1 MRVLP
6 MLLMSQRVIEKV
18 AVLGNLFFSLR
29 SRTTY
34 LFTRFKNYLKFRV
47 ERLLLLGVRFH
58 LLVIASVIGLVA
70 VGGGLLVQ
78 ATDAPFDDRETAIWW
93 AFLRLTDP
101 GYLGDD
107 EGLARRVISTVVT
120 VLGYVLFMG
129 SLIAIMT
136 QWLNQTIRNFERGL
150 TPIVRRNHI
159 LILGWTNRTSEIV
172 SELMRAEG
180 RVRRFL
186 QLRGARGLH
195 VVILSEDVSLE
206 RTVELRRALGPLWN
220 AKKIT
225 FRSGIPLRIEH
236 LERVDFQNAS
246 AIILPGADF
255 AYGSADDSDMRIV
268 KTLLSIANQ
277 RGEGDGIAVLPLLVT
292 EIFDSDKV
300 VMAQRAYRGVLEIL
314 ASDVFITRCMAQNVR
329 HPGLSHVFH
338 EILSHGVG
346 NEVYVRMCE
355 EFTGFCFGDLSGA
368 YPKAILLGI
377 VRPQGEAFCPLL
389 NPSGDMILESE
400 DRLVFLA
407 EDYGDCE
414 PLKNYQIESIS
425 RKFQEVSYAREKSQ
439 RRILILG
446 WNHKAADLLK
456 EFGRQID
463 EQFEVAVLSLI
474 PPAQRE
480 AEIEQKG
487 IDLRRVVV
495 THREGETTS
504 LSNLREMEP
513 GGYDNVVIMGSDW
526 VETQEESDARTIV
539 VHLVLRNV
547 LEESTHKPEILVD
560 LMDSDNV
567 ALFEDCD
574 TEVLVTPM
582 IASHVLAQVALR
594 RELNVVYE
602 ELFAA
607 GGAEICFRRVSD
619 YGIAG
624 QNLSFG
630 QVKEMAAGRGEIALG
645 IRLQNGEVALNPAQ
659 DEPYML
665 SELDDLIVLVRED

>member
-1 MRVLP
+1 M
-6 MLLMSQRVIEKV
+6 EK
-18 AVLGNLFFSLR
+18 FFFNLR
-29 SRTTY
+29 SRTTDPFAR
-34 LFTRFKNYLKFRV
+34 LKNYLKFRV
-47 ERLLLLGVRFH
+47 ERLLLLGVHFH
-58 LLVIASVIGLVA
+58 LLVIASLIGLVA
-70 VGGGLLVQ
+70 LGGGLLVQ
-78 ATDAPFDDRETAIWW
+78 ETDTPFDDHETAIWW

-136 QWLNQTIRNFERGL
+136 QWLNHTIRNFERGL

-206 RTVELRRALGPLWN
+206 RTMELRRALGGLWN
-220 AKKIT
+220 AGKIT

-246 AIILPGADF
+246 AIILPGAEF
-255 AYGSADDSDMRIV
+255 AYGSADESDTRIV
-268 KTLLSIANQ
+268 KTLLSISNQ
-277 RGEGDGIAVLPLLVT
+277 GEKRDVTKALPLLVT

-300 VMAQRAYRGVLEIL
+300 FMAQRAYRGFLEIL
-314 ASDVFITRCMAQNVR
+314 ASDVFIARCMAQNVR

-338 EILSHGVG
+338 DILSHGLG
-346 NEVYVRMCE
+346 NEVYIRTSE
-355 EFTGFCFGDLSGA
+355 QFADFRFGDLSGA
-368 YPKAILLGI
+368 YPKAVLLGV
-377 VRPQGEAFCPLL
+377 VRPEGETFCPLL
-389 NPSGDMILESE
+389 NPPGDLILETE

-407 EDYGDCE
+407 QNYEDCE
-414 PLKNYQIESIS
+414 PLKNYQIEHIS
-425 RKFQEVSYAREKSQ
+425 HKFQEVPYVREKSN

-446 WNHKAADLLK
+446 WNHKAVDLLK

-463 EQFEVAVLSLI
+463 EQFEVAVLSI
-474 PPAQRE
+474 VPSTQRE

-487 IDLRRVVV
+487 IDPHRVVV
-495 THREGETTS
+495 THCEGDPTS
-504 LSNLREMEP
+504 LSDLKEIEP
-513 GGYDNVVIMGSDW
+513 GGYDNVVILGSDW

-539 VHLVLRNV
+539 GHLVLRNV
-547 LEESTHKPEILVD
+547 LDDEARRKPEILVD
-560 LMDSDNV
+560 LLDFDNV
-567 ALFEDCD
+567 ALFEDYD

-594 RELNVVYE
+594 REINVVYE
-602 ELFAA
+602 ELFGA

-624 QNLSFG
+624 QNVSFG
-630 QVKEMAAGRGEIALG
+630 ELQEMSACRGEIALG
-645 IRLQNGEVALNPAQ
+645 IRVQNGGVVLNPAH
-659 DEPYML
+659 DEPYNL
-665 SELDDLIVLVRED
+665 SESDDLIVLVREDQA

>member
-1 MRVLP
+1 M
-6 MLLMSQRVIEKV
+6 E
-18 AVLGNLFFSLR
+18 NLFFKLR
-29 SRTTY
+29 ARTTDP
-34 LFTRFKNYLKFRV
+34 FARVKNYLKFRV
-47 ERLLLLGVRFH
+47 ERLLLSGAHSR
-58 LLVIASVIGLVA
+58 LLFIASLIGIVA

-78 ATDAPFDDRETAIWW
+78 ATDVPFDDRETAIWW

-172 SELMRAEG
+172 SELMSAEG

-206 RTVELRRALGPLWN
+206 RTMELRRALGPLWN
-220 AKKIT
+220 AGKIT

-236 LERVDFQNAS
+236 LERVDFQNAG

-255 AYGSADDSDMRIV
+255 AYGSANESDTRIV
-268 KTLLSIANQ
+268 KTLLSISNQ
-277 RGEGDGIAVLPLLVT
+277 GGRGGGTGDLPLLVT
-292 EIFDSDKV
+292 EIFDPDKV
-300 VMAQRAYRGVLEIL
+300 FMAQRAYRGVLEIL
-314 ASDVFITRCMAQNVR
+314 ASDLFISRCMAQNVR

-346 NEVYVRMCE
+346 NEVYVRMFDQ
-355 EFTGFCFGDLSGA
+355 FTGFCFGDLSGA

-389 NPSGDMILESE
+389 NPPGDLILESE

-407 EDYGDCE
+407 QEYEDCE
-414 PLKNYQIESIS
+414 PLKNYQIERVSH
-425 RKFQEVSYAREKSQ
+425 KFRDVSDVRVKSK

-446 WNHKAADLLK
+446 WNHKAAVLLK
-456 EFGRQID
+456 EFGRQVR
-463 EQFEVAVLSLI
+463 EQFEVVVLSLI
-474 PPAQRE
+474 PSAQRE
-480 AEIEQKG
+480 AEIKQKG
-487 IDLRRVVV
+487 IDSRRVVV
-495 THREGETTS
+495 THREGDPTS
-504 LSNLREMEP
+504 LSDLREMEP
-513 GGYDNVVIMGSDW
+513 GGYDNVVILGSDW
-526 VETQEESDARTIV
+526 VDTQEESDARTIV
-539 VHLVLRNV
+539 AHLVLRNV
-547 LEESTHKPEILVD
+547 LDEGTHKPEILVD
-560 LMDSDNV
+560 LMDFDNV

-594 RELNVVYE
+594 REVNVVYE

-607 GGAEICFRRVSD
+607 GGAEIFFCRVSD
-619 YGIAG
+619 YDIAG
-624 QNLSFG
+624 QNVNFG
-630 QVKEMAAGRGEIALG
+630 EIKEMSACRGEIALG
-645 IRLQNGEVALNPAQ
+645 IRLQNGEVALNPAR

>member
-1 MRVLP
+1 M
-6 MLLMSQRVIEKV
+6 E
-18 AVLGNLFFSLR
+18 NLFFKLR
-29 SRTTY
+29 SRTTDP
-34 LFTRFKNYLKFRV
+34 FARVKNYLKFRV
-47 ERLLLLGVRFH
+47 ERLLLLGVHFH

-107 EGLARRVISTVVT
+107 EGLARRVISTMVT

-172 SELMRAEG
+172 SELMRSEG

-186 QLRGARGLH
+186 QLRGARRGLH

-206 RTVELRRALGPLWN
+206 RTMELRRALGPLWN
-220 AKKIT
+220 AGKIT

-255 AYGSADDSDMRIV
+255 AYGSANESDMRII
-268 KTLLSIANQ
+268 KTLMSISNQ
-277 RGEGDGIAVLPLLVT
+277 GERGDGTEVLPLLVT

-300 VMAQRAYRGVLEIL
+300 VMAKRAYRGILEIL

-346 NEVYVRMCE
+346 NEVYMRMSE
-355 EFTGFCFGDLSGA
+355 EFTGFRFGDLSGA
-368 YPKAILLGI
+368 YPKAVLLGI

-389 NPSGDMILESE
+389 NPPGDLILESE

-407 EDYGDCE
+407 EDYEDCE
-414 PLKNYQIESIS
+414 PLRNYQLEGVS
-425 RKFQEVSYAREKSQ
+425 RKFQEVSYAREKSK

-463 EQFEVAVLSLI
+463 EQFEVVVLSLI
-474 PPAQRE
+474 PSAQRE
-480 AEIEQKG
+480 VEIEQKG

-504 LSNLREMEP
+504 LSNLREIEP
-513 GGYDNVVIMGSDW
+513 GGYDNVVILGSDW

-547 LEESTHKPEILVD
+547 LEGSTHEPEILVD

-567 ALFEDCD
+567 VLFEDCD

-594 RELNVVYE
+594 REINVVYE

-607 GGAEICFRRVSD
+607 GGAEIFFRRVSD

-624 QNLSFG
+624 RNVNFG
-630 QVKEMAAGRGEIALG
+630 EVKEMSARRGDIALG
-645 IRLQNGEVALNPAQ
+645 IRLQNGGVVLNPAR

-665 SELDDLIVLVRED
+665 SESDDLIVLVRED

>member
-1 MRVLP
+1 M
-6 MLLMSQRVIEKV
+6 E
-18 AVLGNLFFSLR
+18 NLFFKLR
-29 SRTTY
+29 SRTTDP
-34 LFTRFKNYLKFRV
+34 FARVKNYLKFRV
-47 ERLLLLGVRFH
+47 ERLLLLGVHFH

-107 EGLARRVISTVVT
+107 EGLARRVISTMVT

-172 SELMRAEG
+172 SELMRAES

-186 QLRGARGLH
+186 QLRGARRGLH

-206 RTVELRRALGPLWN
+206 RTMELRRALGPLWN
-220 AKKIT
+220 AGKIT

-255 AYGSADDSDMRIV
+255 AYGSANESDMRII
-268 KTLLSIANQ
+268 KTLMSISNQ
-277 RGEGDGIAVLPLLVT
+277 GERGDGTEVLPLLVT

-300 VMAQRAYRGVLEIL
+300 VMAKRAYRGILEIL

-346 NEVYVRMCE
+346 NEVYMRISE
-355 EFTGFCFGDLSGA
+355 EFTGFRFGDLSGA
-368 YPKAILLGI
+368 YPKAVLLGI

-389 NPSGDMILESE
+389 NPPEDLILGSE

-407 EDYGDCE
+407 EDYEDCE
-414 PLKNYQIESIS
+414 PLRNYQIKGVS
-425 RKFQEVSYAREKSQ
+425 RKFQEVSYAREKSK

-463 EQFEVAVLSLI
+463 EQFEVVVLSLI
-474 PPAQRE
+474 PSAQRE
-480 AEIEQKG
+480 VEIEQKG

-504 LSNLREMEP
+504 LSNLREIEP
-513 GGYDNVVIMGSDW
+513 GGYDNVVILGSDW

-547 LEESTHKPEILVD
+547 LEGSTHEPEILVD

-567 ALFEDCD
+567 VLFEDCD

-594 RELNVVYE
+594 REINVVYE

-607 GGAEICFRRVSD
+607 GGAEIFFRRVSD

-624 QNLSFG
+624 RNVNFG
-630 QVKEMAAGRGEIALG
+630 EVKEMSARRGDIALG
-645 IRLQNGEVALNPAQ
+645 IRLQNGGVVLNPAR

-665 SELDDLIVLVRED
+665 SESDDLIVLVRED

>member
-1 MRVLP
+1 M
-6 MLLMSQRVIEKV
+6 
-18 AVLGNLFFSLR
+18 
-29 SRTTY
+29 
-34 LFTRFKNYLKFRV
+34 
-47 ERLLLLGVRFH
+47 LLGVHFH

-70 VGGGLLVQ
+70 IGGGLLVQ
-78 ATDAPFDDRETAIWW
+78 ETDAPFDDHETAIWW

-172 SELMRAEG
+172 SELIRAEE

-186 QLRGARGLH
+186 QLLGARGLH

-206 RTVELRRALGPLWN
+206 RTMELRRALGSLWN
-220 AKKIT
+220 PKKIT

-236 LERVDFQNAS
+236 LERVDFKNAS

-255 AYGSADDSDMRIV
+255 AYGSADESDMRII
-268 KTLLSIANQ
+268 KTLMSISNQ
-277 RGEGDGIAVLPLLVT
+277 GKRGGGTGDLPLLVT

-300 VMAQRAYRGVLEIL
+300 FMAQRAYRGILEIL

-338 EILSHGVG
+338 EILSHGLG
-346 NEVYVRMCE
+346 NEVYIHTSKQ
-355 EFTGFCFGDLSGA
+355 FTGSRFGDLSGA

-377 VRPQGEAFCPLL
+377 VRPQGESFCPLL
-389 NPSGDMILESE
+389 NPPEDLILESE

-407 EDYGDCE
+407 ENYRDCE
-414 PLKNYQIESIS
+414 PLRNYQLERVS
-425 RKFQEVSYAREKSQ
+425 RKFQEVSYAREKSK

-446 WNHKAADLLK
+446 WNHKAVDLLK

-463 EQFEVAVLSLI
+463 EQFEVAVLALV
-474 PPAQRE
+474 PTAQRE
-480 AEIEQKG
+480 SEIKQKD

-513 GGYDNVVIMGSDW
+513 DRYDNVVILGSDW
-526 VETQEESDARTIV
+526 VNTQEESDARTIV

-547 LEESTHKPEILVD
+547 LDEGTHKPEILVD
-560 LMDSDNV
+560 LLDSDNV
-567 ALFEDCD
+567 AMFEDYD
-574 TEVLVTPM
+574 SEVLITPL

-594 RELNVVYE
+594 REINVVYE

-624 QNLSFG
+624 QNVNFG
-630 QVKEMAAGRGEIALG
+630 ELQEMSACRDEIALG
-645 IRLQNGEVALNPAQ
+645 IRQNGGVVLNPTP
-659 DEPYML
+659 DEPYIL
-665 SELDDLIVLVRED
+665 SELDDLIVLIREN

>member
-1 MRVLP
+1 M
-6 MLLMSQRVIEKV
+6 E
-18 AVLGNLFFSLR
+18 NLFFKLR
-29 SRTTY
+29 SRTTDP
-34 LFTRFKNYLKFRV
+34 FARVKNYLKFRV
-47 ERLLLLGVRFH
+47 ERLLLSGAHSR
-58 LLVIASVIGLVA
+58 LLFIASLIGIVA

-78 ATDAPFDDRETAIWW
+78 ATDVPFDDRETAIWW

-172 SELMRAEG
+172 SELMNAEG

-206 RTVELRRALGPLWN
+206 RTMELRSALGPLWN
-220 AKKIT
+220 PGKIT

-255 AYGSADDSDMRIV
+255 AYGSADESDTRIV
-268 KTLLSIANQ
+268 KTLLSISNQ
-277 RGEGDGIAVLPLLVT
+277 GGRGGGTGDLPLLVT
-292 EIFDSDKV
+292 EIFDPDKV
-300 VMAQRAYRGVLEIL
+300 FMAQRAYRGVLEIL
-314 ASDVFITRCMAQNVR
+314 ASDLFISRCMAQNVR

-346 NEVYVRMCE
+346 NEIYIHTSE
-355 EFTGFCFGDLSGA
+355 QFTGFRFGDLSGA
-368 YPKAILLGI
+368 YPKAVLLGI
-377 VRPQGEAFCPLL
+377 VRPHDEEFCPLL
-389 NPSGDMILESE
+389 NPPGDLILESE

-407 EDYGDCE
+407 QEYEDCE
-414 PLKNYQIESIS
+414 PLKNYQTERVSH
-425 RKFQEVSYAREKSQ
+425 KFRDVSDVRVKSK
-439 RRILILG
+439 RRVLILG
-446 WNHKAADLLK
+446 WNHKAAVLLK
-456 EFGRQID
+456 EFGRQVR
-463 EQFEVAVLSLI
+463 EQFEVAILSLI
-474 PPAQRE
+474 PLAQRD
-480 AEIEQKG
+480 AEIKQKG
-487 IDLRRVVV
+487 IDSRRVVV
-495 THREGETTS
+495 THREGDPTS
-504 LSNLREMEP
+504 LSDLREMKP
-513 GGYDNVVIMGSDW
+513 GGYDNVVILGSDW

-539 VHLVLRNV
+539 AHLVLRNV
-547 LEESTHKPEILVD
+547 LDEGTHKPEILVD
-560 LMDSDNV
+560 LMDFDNV

-594 RELNVVYE
+594 REVNVVYE

-607 GGAEICFRRVSD
+607 GGAEIFFRRVSD
-619 YGIAG
+619 YDIAG
-624 QNLSFG
+624 KNVNFG
-630 QVKEMAAGRGEIALG
+630 KIKEMSACRGEIALG
-645 IRLQNGEVALNPAQ
+645 IRLQNSGVVLNPAH
-659 DEPYML
+659 DEPYRL
-665 SELDDLIVLVRED
+665 SESDDLIVLVRED

>member
-1 MRVLP
+1 M
-6 MLLMSQRVIEKV
+6 E
-18 AVLGNLFFSLR
+18 NLFFKLR
-29 SRTTY
+29 SRTTDP
-34 LFTRFKNYLKFRV
+34 FARVKNYLKFRV
-47 ERLLLLGVRFH
+47 ERLLLLGVHFH

-107 EGLARRVISTVVT
+107 EGLARRVISTMVT

-172 SELMRAEG
+172 SELMRSEG

-186 QLRGARGLH
+186 QLRGARRGLH

-206 RTVELRRALGPLWN
+206 RTMELRRALGPLWN
-220 AKKIT
+220 AGKIT

-255 AYGSADDSDMRIV
+255 AYGSANESDMRII
-268 KTLLSIANQ
+268 KTLMSISNQ
-277 RGEGDGIAVLPLLVT
+277 GERRDGTEVLPLLVT

-300 VMAQRAYRGVLEIL
+300 VMAKRAYRGILEIL

-346 NEVYVRMCE
+346 NEVYMRMSE
-355 EFTGFCFGDLSGA
+355 EFTGFRFGDLSGA
-368 YPKAILLGI
+368 YPKAVLLGI

-389 NPSGDMILESE
+389 NPPGDLILESE

-407 EDYGDCE
+407 EDYEDCE
-414 PLKNYQIESIS
+414 PLRNYQLEGVS
-425 RKFQEVSYAREKSQ
+425 RKFQEVPYAREKSQ

-463 EQFEVAVLSLI
+463 EQFEVVVLSLI
-474 PPAQRE
+474 PSAQRE
-480 AEIEQKG
+480 VEIEQKG

-504 LSNLREMEP
+504 LSNLREIEP
-513 GGYDNVVIMGSDW
+513 GGYDNVVILGSDW

-547 LEESTHKPEILVD
+547 LEGSTHEPEILVD

-567 ALFEDCD
+567 VLFEDCD

-594 RELNVVYE
+594 REINVVYE

-607 GGAEICFRRVSD
+607 GGAEIFFRRVSD

-624 QNLSFG
+624 RNVNFG
-630 QVKEMAAGRGEIALG
+630 EVKEMSARRGDIALG
-645 IRLQNGEVALNPAQ
+645 IRLQNGGVVLNPAR

-665 SELDDLIVLVRED
+665 SESDDLIVLVRED

>member
-1 MRVLP
+1 
-6 MLLMSQRVIEKV
+6 ML
-18 AVLGNLFFSLR
+18 A
-29 SRTTY
+29 
-34 LFTRFKNYLKFRV
+34 RFKNYLKFRV
-47 ERLLLLGVRFH
+47 ERLLLRGAHSR
-58 LLVIASVIGLVA
+58 LLFIASLIGVVA

-78 ATDAPFDDRETAIWW
+78 ATDAPFDDRETAVWW

-136 QWLNQTIRNFERGL
+136 QWLNQTIHNFERGL

-159 LILGWTNRTSEIV
+159 LILGWTNRTPEIV
-172 SELMRAEG
+172 GELMRAEG

-206 RTVELRRALGPLWN
+206 RTMELRRALGPLWN
-220 AKKIT
+220 SGKIT
-225 FRSGIPLRIEH
+225 FRSGIPLRVEH
-236 LERVDFQNAS
+236 LERVDFKNAS

-255 AYGSADDSDMRIV
+255 AYGSADESDTRII

-277 RGEGDGIAVLPLLVT
+277 GEKRDAKEVLPLLVT

-300 VMAQRAYRGVLEIL
+300 VMAKRGYRGILEIL
-314 ASDVFITRCMAQNVR
+314 ASDVFIARCMAQNVR
-329 HPGLSHVFH
+329 HPGLSQVFH
-338 EILSHGVG
+338 DILSHGLG
-346 NEVYVRMCE
+346 NAVYVRMSE
-355 EFTGFCFGDLSGA
+355 EFTGFHFGDLSGA
-368 YPKAILLGI
+368 YPKAVLLGV
-377 VRPQGEAFCPLL
+377 VRPGGETFCPLL
-389 NPSGDMILESE
+389 NPPEDLILEST

-407 EDYGDCE
+407 QDYEDCE
-414 PLKNYQIESIS
+414 PLKNYQIERVS
-425 RKFQEVSYAREKSQ
+425 RKFQEVPYVREKSK

-463 EQFEVAVLSLI
+463 EQFEVAVLSLV
-474 PPAQRE
+474 PSAQRE

-487 IDLRRVVV
+487 IDLRRVVI
-495 THREGETTS
+495 THREGATTS

-513 GGYDNVVIMGSDW
+513 GRYDNVVILGSDW
-526 VETQEESDARTIV
+526 VETQEVSDARTIV

-547 LEESTHKPEILVD
+547 LDESVHKPEILVD
-560 LMDSDNV
+560 LLDSDNI
-567 ALFEDCD
+567 ALFEDYD

-582 IASHVLAQVALR
+582 IASQVLAQVALR

-607 GGAEICFRRVSD
+607 GGAEISFRRVSD

-624 QNLSFG
+624 QNMSFG
-630 QVKEMAAGRGEIALG
+630 ALKEMSACRGEIALG
-645 IRLQNGEVALNPAQ
+645 IRLQNSGVALNPAH
-659 DEPYML
+659 DEPCVL
-665 SELDDLIVLVRED
+665 SESDDLIVLVREDRA

>member
-1 MRVLP
+1 MMPLQELIFP
-6 MLLMSQRVIEKV
+6 NLMLL
-18 AVLGNLFFSLR
+18 
-29 SRTTY
+29 TTRMFAR
-34 LFTRFKNYLKFRV
+34 LKNYLKFRV
-47 ERLLLLGVRFH
+47 EQLLLRGAHSRLLF
-58 LLVIASVIGLVA
+58 IASLIGVVA
-70 VGGGLLVQ
+70 VGGGLMVQ

-107 EGLARRVISTVVT
+107 EGLARRAISTVVT

-136 QWLNQTIRNFERGL
+136 QWLNQTIRDFERGL
-150 TPIVRRNHI
+150 TPIVCRNHI
-159 LILGWTNRTSEIV
+159 LILGWTNRTPAIVGELVRSE
-172 SELMRAEG
+172 G
-180 RVRRFL
+180 GVRRFL

-206 RTVELRRALGPLWN
+206 RTMGLRRALGPLWN
-220 AKKIT
+220 AGKIT

-255 AYGSADDSDMRIV
+255 AYGSADESDTRIV

-277 RGEGDGIAVLPLLVT
+277 RGIGDTTEVLPLLVT
-292 EIFDSDKV
+292 EIFDPDKV
-300 VMAQRAYRGVLEIL
+300 LMAQRAYRGVLEIL

-338 EILSHGVG
+338 EILSHEIG
-346 NEVYVRMCE
+346 NEVYVRMSDQ
-355 EFTGFCFGDLSGA
+355 FTGFRFDDVSGA

-377 VRPQGEAFCPLL
+377 VRPQDEIFCPML
-389 NPSGDMILESE
+389 NPPGDLILESE

-407 EDYGDCE
+407 QEYEDCV
-414 PLKNYQIESIS
+414 PVKNYEPEQLSH
-425 RKFQEVSYAREKSQ
+425 KFRDVSQVRVKGK

-446 WNHKAADLLK
+446 WNHKAAVLLK
-456 EFGRQID
+456 EFGRQVR
-463 EQFEVAVLSLI
+463 EQFEVVVLSLI
-474 PPAQRE
+474 PSAQRE

-487 IDLRRVVV
+487 IEQDRVVV
-495 THREGETTS
+495 THREGDPTS
-504 LSNLREMEP
+504 RSDLEEMEP
-513 GGYDNVVIMGSDW
+513 GGYDNVVILGSDW
-526 VETQEESDARTIV
+526 VDTQEESDARTIV
-539 VHLVLRNV
+539 GHLVLRNV
-547 LEESTHKPEILVD
+547 LDGSTHKPEILVD
-560 LMDSDNV
+560 LMDADNV
-567 ALFEDCD
+567 ALFEDYN

-594 RELNVVYE
+594 REINVVYE

-607 GGAEICFRRVSD
+607 GGAEIFFRRVSD

-624 QNLSFG
+624 QDVNFG
-630 QVKEMAAGRGEIALG
+630 QIKEMAACRSEIALG
-645 IRLQNGEVALNPAQ
+645 IRLQNGGVALNPAH

-665 SELDDLIVLVRED
+665 SELDDLIVLIREDQA

>member
-1 MRVLP
+1 MV
-6 MLLMSQRVIEKV
+6 E
-18 AVLGNLFFSLR
+18 NFFLHLR
-29 SRTTY
+29 SRTTDP
-34 LFTRFKNYLKFRV
+34 FARIKNYLKFRV

-107 EGLARRVISTVVT
+107 EGLARRVISTMVT

-172 SELMRAEG
+172 SELMHAEG

-206 RTVELRRALGPLWN
+206 RTVELRRSLGPLWN

-236 LERVDFQNAS
+236 LERVDFKNAS
-246 AIILPGADF
+246 VIILPGADF
-255 AYGSADDSDMRIV
+255 AYGSADESDMRII
-268 KTLLSIANQ
+268 KTLMSISNQ
-277 RGEGDGIAVLPLLVT
+277 GAKEGLPLLVT

-300 VMAQRAYRGVLEIL
+300 VMAKRAYRGILEIL

-338 EILSHGVG
+338 DILSHGLG
-346 NEVYVRMCE
+346 NEVYIRTSE
-355 EFTGFCFGDLSGA
+355 QFTGFRFGDLSGA

-377 VRPQGEAFCPLL
+377 VRPQGEGFSPLL
-389 NPSGDMILESE
+389 NPPGDLILESE

-414 PLKNYQIESIS
+414 PVRNYQIEGVS
-425 RKFQEVSYAREKSQ
+425 RKFQEVPYVREKSQ

-463 EQFEVAVLSLI
+463 ELFEVAVLSLV
-474 PPAQRE
+474 PLEQRE

-504 LSNLREMEP
+504 LSNLREMDP
-513 GGYDNVVIMGSDW
+513 GGYDNVVILGSDW

-560 LMDSDNV
+560 LLDSDNV
-567 ALFEDCD
+567 ALFEDYD
-574 TEVLVTPM
+574 TEVLITPM

-602 ELFAA
+602 ELFDA
-607 GGAEICFRRVSD
+607 GGAEIFFRRVSD

-624 QNLSFG
+624 QNVSFG
-630 QVKEMAAGRGEIALG
+630 EILEMSACRGEIALG
-645 IRLQNGEVALNPAQ
+645 IRLQNSGVVLNPAR

-665 SELDDLIVLVRED
+665 GESDDLIVLVRED

>member
-1 MRVLP
+1 M
-6 MLLMSQRVIEKV
+6 E
-18 AVLGNLFFSLR
+18 NLFFKLR
-29 SRTTY
+29 SRTTDP
-34 LFTRFKNYLKFRV
+34 FARVKNYLKFRV
-47 ERLLLLGVRFH
+47 ERLLLSGAHSR
-58 LLVIASVIGLVA
+58 LLFIASLIGIVA

-78 ATDAPFDDRETAIWW
+78 ATDVPFDDRETAIWW

-172 SELMRAEG
+172 SELMNAEG

-206 RTVELRRALGPLWN
+206 RTMELRSALGPLWN
-220 AKKIT
+220 PGKIT

-255 AYGSADDSDMRIV
+255 AYGSADESDTRIV
-268 KTLLSIANQ
+268 KTLLSISNQ
-277 RGEGDGIAVLPLLVT
+277 GGRGGGTGDLPLLVT
-292 EIFDSDKV
+292 EIFDPDKV
-300 VMAQRAYRGVLEIL
+300 FMAQRAYRGVLEIL
-314 ASDVFITRCMAQNVR
+314 ASDLFISRCMAQNVR

-338 EILSHGVG
+338 EILSHGIG
-346 NEVYVRMCE
+346 NEVYIHTSE
-355 EFTGFCFGDLSGA
+355 QFTGFRFGDLSGA
-368 YPKAILLGI
+368 YPKAVLLGI
-377 VRPQGEAFCPLL
+377 VRPQDEEFCPLL
-389 NPSGDMILESE
+389 NPPGDLILESE

-407 EDYGDCE
+407 QEYEDCE
-414 PLKNYQIESIS
+414 PLKNYQIERVSH
-425 RKFQEVSYAREKSQ
+425 KFRDVSDVRVKSK

-446 WNHKAADLLK
+446 WNHKAAVLLK
-456 EFGRQID
+456 EFGRQVR
-463 EQFEVAVLSLI
+463 EQFEVAILSLI
-474 PPAQRE
+474 PLAQRD
-480 AEIEQKG
+480 AEIKQKG
-487 IDLRRVVV
+487 IDSRRVVV
-495 THREGETTS
+495 THREGDPTS
-504 LSNLREMEP
+504 LSDLREMKP
-513 GGYDNVVIMGSDW
+513 GGYDNVVILGSDW

-539 VHLVLRNV
+539 AHLVLRNV
-547 LEESTHKPEILVD
+547 LDEGTHKPEILVD
-560 LMDSDNV
+560 LMDFDNV

-594 RELNVVYE
+594 REVNVVYE

-607 GGAEICFRRVSD
+607 GGAEIFFRRIAD
-619 YGIAG
+619 YDIAG
-624 QNLSFG
+624 QDVNFG
-630 QVKEMAAGRGEIALG
+630 EIKEMSACRGEIALG
-645 IRLQNGEVALNPAQ
+645 IRLQNGGVVLNPAR
-659 DEPYML
+659 DEPYIL
-665 SELDDLIVLVRED
+665 SESDDLIVLVRED

>member
-1 MRVLP
+1 M
-6 MLLMSQRVIEKV
+6 E
-18 AVLGNLFFSLR
+18 NLFFKLR
-29 SRTTY
+29 SRTTDP
-34 LFTRFKNYLKFRV
+34 FARVKNYLKFRV
-47 ERLLLLGVRFH
+47 ERLLLSGAHSR
-58 LLVIASVIGLVA
+58 LLFIASLIGIVA

-78 ATDAPFDDRETAIWW
+78 ATDVPFDDRETAIWW

-172 SELMRAEG
+172 SELMNAEG

-206 RTVELRRALGPLWN
+206 RTMELRSALGPLWN
-220 AKKIT
+220 PGKIT

-255 AYGSADDSDMRIV
+255 AYGSADESDTRIV
-268 KTLLSIANQ
+268 KTLLSISNQ
-277 RGEGDGIAVLPLLVT
+277 GGRGGGTGDLPLLVT
-292 EIFDSDKV
+292 EIFDPDKV
-300 VMAQRAYRGVLEIL
+300 FMAQRAYRGVLEIL
-314 ASDVFITRCMAQNVR
+314 ASDLFISRCMAQNVR

-346 NEVYVRMCE
+346 NEVYIHTSE
-355 EFTGFCFGDLSGA
+355 QFTGFRFGDLSGA
-368 YPKAILLGI
+368 YPKAVLLGI
-377 VRPQGEAFCPLL
+377 VRPHDEEFCPLL
-389 NPSGDMILESE
+389 NPPGDLILESE

-407 EDYGDCE
+407 QEYEDCE
-414 PLKNYQIESIS
+414 PLKNYQIERVSH
-425 RKFQEVSYAREKSQ
+425 KFRDVSDARVKSK
-439 RRILILG
+439 RRVLVLG
-446 WNHKAADLLK
+446 WNHKAAVLLK
-456 EFGRQID
+456 EFGRQVR
-463 EQFEVAVLSLI
+463 EQFEVAILSLI
-474 PPAQRE
+474 PLAQRE
-480 AEIEQKG
+480 AEIKQKG
-487 IDLRRVVV
+487 IDSRRVVV
-495 THREGETTS
+495 THREGDPTS
-504 LSNLREMEP
+504 LSDLREMAP
-513 GGYDNVVIMGSDW
+513 GGYDNVVILGSDW

-539 VHLVLRNV
+539 AHLVLRNV
-547 LEESTHKPEILVD
+547 LDEGTHKPEILVD
-560 LMDSDNV
+560 LMDFDNV

-594 RELNVVYE
+594 REVNVVYE

-607 GGAEICFRRVSD
+607 GGAEIFFRRIAD
-619 YGIAG
+619 YDIAG
-624 QNLSFG
+624 QNVNFG
-630 QVKEMAAGRGEIALG
+630 EIKEMSACRGEIALG
-645 IRLQNGEVALNPAQ
+645 IRLQNGGVVLNPAR

-665 SELDDLIVLVRED
+665 SESDDLIVLVRED

>member
-1 MRVLP
+1 M
-6 MLLMSQRVIEKV
+6 E
-18 AVLGNLFFSLR
+18 NLFFKLR
-29 SRTTY
+29 SRTTDP
-34 LFTRFKNYLKFRV
+34 FARVKNYLKFRV
-47 ERLLLLGVRFH
+47 ERLLLSGAHSR
-58 LLVIASVIGLVA
+58 LLFIASLIGIVA

-78 ATDAPFDDRETAIWW
+78 ATDVPFDDRETAIWW

-172 SELMRAEG
+172 SELMRSEG

-186 QLRGARGLH
+186 QLRGARRGLH

-206 RTVELRRALGPLWN
+206 RTMELRRALGPLWN
-220 AKKIT
+220 AGKIT

-255 AYGSADDSDMRIV
+255 AYGSANESDMRII
-268 KTLLSIANQ
+268 KTLMSISNQ
-277 RGEGDGIAVLPLLVT
+277 GERGDGTEVLPLLVT

-300 VMAQRAYRGVLEIL
+300 VMAKRAYRGILEIL

-346 NEVYVRMCE
+346 NEVYMRMSD
-355 EFTGFCFGDLSGA
+355 EFTGFRFGDLSGA
-368 YPKAILLGI
+368 YPKAVLLGI

-389 NPSGDMILESE
+389 NPPGDLILESE

-407 EDYGDCE
+407 EDYEDCE
-414 PLKNYQIESIS
+414 PLRNYQLEGVS
-425 RKFQEVSYAREKSQ
+425 RKFQEVSYAREKSK

-463 EQFEVAVLSLI
+463 EQFEVVVLSLI
-474 PPAQRE
+474 PSAQRE
-480 AEIEQKG
+480 VEIEQKG

-504 LSNLREMEP
+504 LSNLREIEP
-513 GGYDNVVIMGSDW
+513 GGYDNVVILGSDW

-547 LEESTHKPEILVD
+547 LEGSTHEPEILVD

-567 ALFEDCD
+567 VLFEDCD

-594 RELNVVYE
+594 REINVVYE

-607 GGAEICFRRVSD
+607 GGAEIFFRRVSD
-619 YGIAG
+619 YDIAG
-624 QNLSFG
+624 KNVNFG
-630 QVKEMAAGRGEIALG
+630 EIKEMSACRGEIALG
-645 IRLQNGEVALNPAQ
+645 IRLQNGGVVLNPAR

-665 SELDDLIVLVRED
+665 SESDDLIVLVRED

>member
-1 MRVLP
+1 MR
-6 MLLMSQRVIEKV
+6 
-18 AVLGNLFFSLR
+18 NFFYYLR
-29 SRTTY
+29 SRTTDPFAR
-34 LFTRFKNYLKFRV
+34 LKNYLKFRV
-47 ERLLLLGVRFH
+47 ERLLLLGVHFH

-78 ATDAPFDDRETAIWW
+78 ETDAPFDDHETAIWW

-107 EGLARRVISTVVT
+107 EGLARRVISTMVT

-206 RTVELRRALGPLWN
+206 RTVELRRSLGPLWN

-236 LERVDFQNAS
+236 LERVDFKNAS
-246 AIILPGADF
+246 AIILPGAEF
-255 AYGSADDSDMRIV
+255 AYGSADESDMRIV

-277 RGEGDGIAVLPLLVT
+277 GAKEALPLLVT
-292 EIFDSDKV
+292 EIFDSNKV
-300 VMAQRAYRGVLEIL
+300 LMAKRAYRGILEIL
-314 ASDVFITRCMAQNVR
+314 ASDVFIARCMAQNVR

-338 EILSHGVG
+338 EILSHGLG
-346 NEVYVRMCE
+346 NEVYVRMSE
-355 EFTGFCFGDLSGA
+355 EFTGFRFGDLSGA

-377 VRPQGEAFCPLL
+377 VRPQGETFCALL
-389 NPSGDMILESE
+389 KPSEYLILEAE

-414 PLKNYQIESIS
+414 PLKNYQIERVS
-425 RKFQEVSYAREKSQ
+425 REFQEVPDARKKSQ

-456 EFGRQID
+456 EFDRQID
-463 EQFEVAVLSLI
+463 EQFEVAVLSIVPL
-474 PPAQRE
+474 AQRE

-495 THREGETTS
+495 THWEGEITS
-504 LSNLREMEP
+504 PSNLKKMEP
-513 GGYDNVVIMGSDW
+513 GGYDNVVILGSDW
-526 VETQEESDARTIV
+526 VKTQEESDARTVV
-539 VHLVLRNV
+539 VHLVLKNV
-547 LEESTHKPEILVD
+547 LDESTHKPEILVD
-560 LMDSDNV
+560 LLDSDNV
-567 ALFEDCD
+567 ALFEDSD
-574 TEVLVTPM
+574 TEVLVTPL

-607 GGAEICFRRVSD
+607 GGAEIFFYRVSD
-619 YGIAG
+619 YGMAG
-624 QNLSFG
+624 QTVSFG
-630 QVKEMAAGRGEIALG
+630 QIMEMSACRGEIALG
-645 IRLQNGEVALNPAQ
+645 IRQNGEVALNPAR

-665 SELDDLIVLVRED
+665 SESDDLIVLVRED

>member
-1 MRVLP
+1 M
-6 MLLMSQRVIEKV
+6 
-18 AVLGNLFFSLR
+18 AVLEKLFFKLR
-29 SRTTY
+29 SRTTDP
-34 LFTRFKNYLKFRV
+34 FARIKNYLKFRV
-47 ERLLLLGVRFH
+47 ERLLLLGVHFH

-70 VGGGLLVQ
+70 IGGGLLVQ
-78 ATDAPFDDRETAIWW
+78 ETDAPFDDHETAIWW

-172 SELMRAEG
+172 SELIRAEE

-186 QLRGARGLH
+186 QLLGARGLH

-206 RTVELRRALGPLWN
+206 RTMELRRALGSLWN
-220 AKKIT
+220 PKKIT

-236 LERVDFQNAS
+236 LERVDFKNAS

-255 AYGSADDSDMRIV
+255 AYGSADESDMRII
-268 KTLLSIANQ
+268 KTLMSISNQ
-277 RGEGDGIAVLPLLVT
+277 GKRGGGTGDLPLLVT

-300 VMAQRAYRGVLEIL
+300 FMAQRAYRGILEIL

-338 EILSHGVG
+338 EILSHGLG
-346 NEVYVRMCE
+346 NEVYIHTSKQ
-355 EFTGFCFGDLSGA
+355 FTGSRFGDLSGA

-377 VRPQGEAFCPLL
+377 VRPQGESFCPLL
-389 NPSGDMILESE
+389 NPPEDLILESE

-407 EDYGDCE
+407 ENYRDCE
-414 PLKNYQIESIS
+414 PLRNYQLERVS
-425 RKFQEVSYAREKSQ
+425 RKFQEVSYAREKSK

-446 WNHKAADLLK
+446 WNHKAVDLLK

-463 EQFEVAVLSLI
+463 EQFEVAVLALV
-474 PPAQRE
+474 PTAQRE
-480 AEIEQKG
+480 AEIKQKD

-513 GGYDNVVIMGSDW
+513 DRYDNVVILGSDW
-526 VETQEESDARTIV
+526 VNTQEESDARTIV

-547 LEESTHKPEILVD
+547 LDEGTHKPEILVD
-560 LMDSDNV
+560 LLDSDNV
-567 ALFEDCD
+567 AMFEDYD
-574 TEVLVTPM
+574 SEVLITPL

-594 RELNVVYE
+594 REINVVYE

-624 QNLSFG
+624 QNVNFG
-630 QVKEMAAGRGEIALG
+630 ELQEMSACRDEIALG
-645 IRLQNGEVALNPAQ
+645 IRQNGGVVLNPTP
-659 DEPYML
+659 DEPYIL
-665 SELDDLIVLVRED
+665 SELDDLIVLIREN

>member
-1 MRVLP
+1 M
-6 MLLMSQRVIEKV
+6 E
-18 AVLGNLFFSLR
+18 NFFLHLR
-29 SRTTY
+29 SRTTDP
-34 LFTRFKNYLKFRV
+34 FARIKNYLKFRV
-47 ERLLLLGVRFH
+47 ERLLLLGVHFH

-172 SELMRAEG
+172 SELMRAEE

-186 QLRGARGLH
+186 QLLGARGLH

-206 RTVELRRALGPLWN
+206 RTMELRRALGPLWN
-220 AKKIT
+220 AGKIT

-255 AYGSADDSDMRIV
+255 AYGSADESDTRIV
-268 KTLLSIANQ
+268 KTLLSISNQ
-277 RGEGDGIAVLPLLVT
+277 GGRGGGTGDLPLLVT
-292 EIFDSDKV
+292 EIFDPDKV
-300 VMAQRAYRGVLEIL
+300 FMAQRAYRGVLEIL
-314 ASDVFITRCMAQNVR
+314 ASDLFISRCMAQNVR

-346 NEVYVRMCE
+346 NEVYMRMSE
-355 EFTGFCFGDLSGA
+355 EFTGFRFGDLSGA
-368 YPKAILLGI
+368 YPKAVLLGI
-377 VRPQGEAFCPLL
+377 VRPQDEAFCPLL
-389 NPSGDMILESE
+389 NPPGDMILESE

-407 EDYGDCE
+407 QEYEDCE
-414 PLKNYQIESIS
+414 PLKNYQIERVSH
-425 RKFQEVSYAREKSQ
+425 KFRDVSDARVKSK
-439 RRILILG
+439 RRVLVLG
-446 WNHKAADLLK
+446 WNHKAAVLLK
-456 EFGRQID
+456 EFGRQVR
-463 EQFEVAVLSLI
+463 EQFEVTILSLI
-474 PPAQRE
+474 PLTQRE
-480 AEIEQKG
+480 AEIKQKG
-487 IDLRRVVV
+487 IDSRRVVV
-495 THREGETTS
+495 THREGDPTS
-504 LSNLREMEP
+504 LSDLREMEP
-513 GGYDNVVIMGSDW
+513 GGYDNVVILGSDW

-539 VHLVLRNV
+539 AHLVLRNV
-547 LEESTHKPEILVD
+547 LDEGTHKPEILVD
-560 LMDSDNV
+560 LMDFDNV

-594 RELNVVYE
+594 REINVVYE

-607 GGAEICFRRVSD
+607 GGAEIFFRRVSD
-619 YGIAG
+619 YDIAG
-624 QNLSFG
+624 KNVNFG
-630 QVKEMAAGRGEIALG
+630 EIKEMSACRGEIALG
-645 IRLQNGEVALNPAQ
+645 IRLQNGGVVLNPAR

-665 SELDDLIVLVRED
+665 SESDDLIVLVRED

>member
-1 MRVLP
+1 MVVL
-6 MLLMSQRVIEKV
+6 E
-18 AVLGNLFFSLR
+18 NLFFKLR
-29 SRTTY
+29 SRTTDP
-34 LFTRFKNYLKFRV
+34 FARIKNYLKFRV
-47 ERLLLLGVRFH
+47 ERLLLLGVHFH

-70 VGGGLLVQ
+70 IGGGLLVQ
-78 ATDAPFDDRETAIWW
+78 ETDAPFDDHETAIWW

-107 EGLARRVISTVVT
+107 EGLPRRVISTVVT

-186 QLRGARGLH
+186 QLLGVSGLH

-206 RTVELRRALGPLWN
+206 RTTELRRALGPLWN
-220 AKKIT
+220 PKKIT
-225 FRSGIPLRIEH
+225 FRSGIPLRTEH
-236 LERVDFQNAS
+236 LERVDYKNAG

-255 AYGSADDSDMRIV
+255 AYGSADESDTRII
-268 KTLLSIANQ
+268 KTLLSISNQ
-277 RGEGDGIAVLPLLVT
+277 RERGGGTGDLPLLVT

-300 VMAQRAYRGVLEIL
+300 VMAKRAYRGILEIL

-346 NEVYVRMCE
+346 NEIYIHTSE
-355 EFTGFCFGDLSGA
+355 QFTGFRFGDLSGA
-368 YPKAILLGI
+368 YPKAILLGV
-377 VRPQGEAFCPLL
+377 VRPEGETFCPLL
-389 NPSGDMILESE
+389 NPPEDLILESE

-407 EDYGDCE
+407 EGYKDCE
-414 PLKNYQIESIS
+414 PLRNYQIERVS
-425 RKFQEVSYAREKSQ
+425 RKFQEVPYVKEKGK
-439 RRILILG
+439 RRVLILG
-446 WNHKAADLLK
+446 WNHKAVDLLK

-463 EQFEVAVLSLI
+463 EQFEVAVLSLV
-474 PPAQRE
+474 PLEQRE
-480 AEIEQKG
+480 AEIKQKD

-504 LSNLREMEP
+504 LSILREMEP
-513 GGYDNVVIMGSDW
+513 DRYDNVVILGSDW

-547 LEESTHKPEILVD
+547 LDESTHKPEILVD
-560 LMDSDNV
+560 LLDSDNV
-567 ALFEDCD
+567 AMFEDYD
-574 TEVLVTPM
+574 SEVLITPL

-594 RELNVVYE
+594 REINVVYE
-602 ELFAA
+602 ELFTV
-607 GGAEICFRRVSD
+607 GGAEIFFRRVLD

-624 QNLSFG
+624 QNVNFG
-630 QVKEMAAGRGEIALG
+630 ELQEMSACRGEIALG
-645 IRLQNGEVALNPAQ
+645 IRQKGGVVLNPTR
-659 DEPYML
+659 DEPYIL

>member
-1 MRVLP
+1 M
-6 MLLMSQRVIEKV
+6 E
-18 AVLGNLFFSLR
+18 NLFLKLR
-29 SRTTY
+29 SRTTDP
-34 LFTRFKNYLKFRV
+34 FARVKNYLKFRV
-47 ERLLLLGVRFH
+47 ERLLLLGVHFH

-78 ATDAPFDDRETAIWW
+78 ETDAPFDDHETAIWW

-107 EGLARRVISTVVT
+107 EGLPRRVISTVVT

-186 QLRGARGLH
+186 QLLGVHGLH

-206 RTVELRRALGPLWN
+206 RTMELRRALGSLWN
-220 AKKIT
+220 PKKIT

-236 LERVDFQNAS
+236 LERVDFKNAS

-255 AYGSADDSDMRIV
+255 AYGSADESDMRII
-268 KTLLSIANQ
+268 KTLMSISNQ
-277 RGEGDGIAVLPLLVT
+277 GEKRDAKKTLPLLVT

-300 VMAQRAYRGVLEIL
+300 FMAKRAYRGILEIL

-338 EILSHGVG
+338 EILSHGLG
-346 NEVYVRMCE
+346 NEVYIHTSKQ
-355 EFTGFCFGDLSGA
+355 FTGSRFGDLSGA
-368 YPKAILLGI
+368 YPKAILLGV
-377 VRPQGEAFCPLL
+377 VRPQGETFCPLL
-389 NPSGDMILESE
+389 NPPEDLILESE

-407 EDYGDCE
+407 ENHRDCE
-414 PLKNYQIESIS
+414 PLRNYQLERVS
-425 RKFQEVSYAREKSQ
+425 RKFQEGSYAREKSK

-446 WNHKAADLLK
+446 WNHKAVDLLK
-456 EFGRQID
+456 EFGRQIN
-463 EQFEVAVLSLI
+463 EQFEVAVLALV
-474 PPAQRE
+474 PTAQRE
-480 AEIEQKG
+480 AEIKQKD

-495 THREGETTS
+495 THREGEPTS

-513 GGYDNVVIMGSDW
+513 DRYDNVVILGSDW
-526 VETQEESDARTIV
+526 VNTQEESDARTIV

-547 LEESTHKPEILVD
+547 LDEGTHKPEILVD
-560 LMDSDNV
+560 LLDSDNV
-567 ALFEDCD
+567 AMFEDYD
-574 TEVLVTPM
+574 SEVLITPL

-594 RELNVVYE
+594 REINVVYE

-624 QNLSFG
+624 KNVSFG
-630 QVKEMAAGRGEIALG
+630 ELQEMSACRGEIALG
-645 IRLQNGEVALNPAQ
+645 IRQNGGVVLNPTP
-659 DEPYML
+659 DEPYIL
-665 SELDDLIVLVRED
+665 SELDDLIVLIQED

>member
-1 MRVLP
+1 M
-6 MLLMSQRVIEKV
+6 E
-18 AVLGNLFFSLR
+18 NLFFKLR
-29 SRTTY
+29 SRTTDP
-34 LFTRFKNYLKFRV
+34 FARVKNYLKFRV
-47 ERLLLLGVRFH
+47 ERLLLSGAHSR
-58 LLVIASVIGLVA
+58 LLFIASLIGIVA

-78 ATDAPFDDRETAIWW
+78 ATDVPFDDRETAIWW

-172 SELMRAEG
+172 SELMNAEG

-206 RTVELRRALGPLWN
+206 RTMELRSALGPLWN
-220 AKKIT
+220 PGKIT

-255 AYGSADDSDMRIV
+255 AYGSADESDTRIV
-268 KTLLSIANQ
+268 KTLLSISNQ
-277 RGEGDGIAVLPLLVT
+277 GGRGGGTGDLPLLVT
-292 EIFDSDKV
+292 EIFDPDKV
-300 VMAQRAYRGVLEIL
+300 FMAQRAYRGVLEIL
-314 ASDVFITRCMAQNVR
+314 ASDLFISRCMAQNVR

-346 NEVYVRMCE
+346 NEVYIHTSE
-355 EFTGFCFGDLSGA
+355 QFTGFRFGDLSGA
-368 YPKAILLGI
+368 YPKAVLLGI
-377 VRPQGEAFCPLL
+377 VRPQDEEFCPML
-389 NPSGDMILESE
+389 NPPGDLILESE

-407 EDYGDCE
+407 QEYEDCE
-414 PLKNYQIESIS
+414 PLKNYQIERVSH
-425 RKFQEVSYAREKSQ
+425 KFRDVSDVRVKSK

-446 WNHKAADLLK
+446 WNHKAAVLLK
-456 EFGRQID
+456 EFGRQVR
-463 EQFEVAVLSLI
+463 EQFEVAILSLI
-474 PPAQRE
+474 PLAQRD
-480 AEIEQKG
+480 AEIKQKG
-487 IDLRRVVV
+487 IDSHRVVV
-495 THREGETTS
+495 THREGDPTS
-504 LSNLREMEP
+504 LSDLREMEP
-513 GGYDNVVIMGSDW
+513 GGYDNVVILGSDW

-539 VHLVLRNV
+539 AHLVLRNV
-547 LEESTHKPEILVD
+547 LDEGTHKPEILVD
-560 LMDSDNV
+560 LMDFDNV

-594 RELNVVYE
+594 REVNVVYE

-607 GGAEICFRRVSD
+607 GGAEIFFRRIAD
-619 YGIAG
+619 YDIAG
-624 QNLSFG
+624 KNVNFG
-630 QVKEMAAGRGEIALG
+630 EIKEMSACRGEIALG
-645 IRLQNGEVALNPAQ
+645 IRLQNGGVVLNPAR

-665 SELDDLIVLVRED
+665 SESDDLIVLVRED

>member
-1 MRVLP
+1 M
-6 MLLMSQRVIEKV
+6 
-18 AVLGNLFFSLR
+18 AVLENLFFKLR
-29 SRTTY
+29 SRTTDP
-34 LFTRFKNYLKFRV
+34 FARVKNYLKFRV
-47 ERLLLLGVRFH
+47 ERLLLSGAHSR
-58 LLVIASVIGLVA
+58 LLFIASLIGIVA

-78 ATDAPFDDRETAIWW
+78 ATDVPFDDRETAIWW

-172 SELMRAEG
+172 SELMNAEG

-206 RTVELRRALGPLWN
+206 RTMELRSALGPLWN
-220 AKKIT
+220 PGKIT

-255 AYGSADDSDMRIV
+255 AYGSADESDTRIV
-268 KTLLSIANQ
+268 KTLLSISNQ
-277 RGEGDGIAVLPLLVT
+277 GGRGGGTGDLPLLVT
-292 EIFDSDKV
+292 EIFDPDKV
-300 VMAQRAYRGVLEIL
+300 FMAQRAYRGVLEIL
-314 ASDVFITRCMAQNVR
+314 ASDLFISRCMAQNVR

-346 NEVYVRMCE
+346 NEVYIHTSE
-355 EFTGFCFGDLSGA
+355 QFTGFRFGDLSGA
-368 YPKAILLGI
+368 YPKAVLLGI
-377 VRPQGEAFCPLL
+377 VRPQDEEFCPML
-389 NPSGDMILESE
+389 NPPGDLILESE

-407 EDYGDCE
+407 QEYEDCE
-414 PLKNYQIESIS
+414 PLKNYQIERVSH
-425 RKFQEVSYAREKSQ
+425 KFRDVSDVRVKSK

-446 WNHKAADLLK
+446 WNHKAAVLLK
-456 EFGRQID
+456 EFGRQVR
-463 EQFEVAVLSLI
+463 EQFEVAILSLI
-474 PPAQRE
+474 PLAQRD
-480 AEIEQKG
+480 AEIKQKG
-487 IDLRRVVV
+487 IDSRRVVV
-495 THREGETTS
+495 THREGDPTS
-504 LSNLREMEP
+504 LSDLREMEP
-513 GGYDNVVIMGSDW
+513 GGYDNVVILGSDW

-539 VHLVLRNV
+539 AHLVLRNV
-547 LEESTHKPEILVD
+547 LDEGTHKPEILVD
-560 LMDSDNV
+560 LMDFDNV

-594 RELNVVYE
+594 REVNVVYE

-607 GGAEICFRRVSD
+607 GGAEIFFRRVSD
-619 YGIAG
+619 YDIAG
-624 QNLSFG
+624 KNVNFG
-630 QVKEMAAGRGEIALG
+630 EIKEMSACRGEIALG
-645 IRLQNGEVALNPAQ
+645 IRLQNGGVVLNPAR

>member
-1 MRVLP
+1 M
-6 MLLMSQRVIEKV
+6 
-18 AVLGNLFFSLR
+18 AVLENLFLKLR
-29 SRTTY
+29 SRTTDP
-34 LFTRFKNYLKFRV
+34 FARIKNYLKFRV
-47 ERLLLLGVRFH
+47 ERLLLLGVHFH

-70 VGGGLLVQ
+70 IGGGLLIQ
-78 ATDAPFDDRETAIWW
+78 ETDAPFDDYETAIWW

-107 EGLARRVISTVVT
+107 EGIPRRVISTVVT

-186 QLRGARGLH
+186 QLLGARGLH

-206 RTVELRRALGPLWN
+206 RTMELRRTLGSLWN
-220 AKKIT
+220 PKKIT

-236 LERVDFQNAS
+236 LERVDFKNAS

-255 AYGSADDSDMRIV
+255 AYGSADESDMRII
-268 KTLLSIANQ
+268 KTLMSISNQ
-277 RGEGDGIAVLPLLVT
+277 GEKRDAKETLPLLVT

-300 VMAQRAYRGVLEIL
+300 AMAKRAYRGILEIL

-346 NEVYVRMCE
+346 NEVYIHTSKQ
-355 EFTGFCFGDLSGA
+355 FTGFRFGDLSGA
-368 YPKAILLGI
+368 YPKAILLGV
-377 VRPQGEAFCPLL
+377 VRPEGETFCPLL
-389 NPSGDMILESE
+389 NPPEDLILESE

-407 EDYGDCE
+407 ENHRDCE
-414 PLKNYQIESIS
+414 PLRNYQIERVS
-425 RKFQEVSYAREKSQ
+425 RKFQEVPYAGEKGK
-439 RRILILG
+439 RRVLILG
-446 WNHKAADLLK
+446 WNHKAVDLLK

-463 EQFEVAVLSLI
+463 EQFEVAVLSLV
-474 PPAQRE
+474 PLAQRE
-480 AEIEQKG
+480 AEMKQKD

-495 THREGETTS
+495 THREGEPTS

-513 GGYDNVVIMGSDW
+513 GGYDNVVILGSDW
-526 VETQEESDARTIV
+526 VDTQEESDARTIV

-547 LEESTHKPEILVD
+547 LDEGTHKPEILVD
-560 LMDSDNV
+560 LLDSDNV
-567 ALFEDCD
+567 AMFEDYD
-574 TEVLVTPM
+574 SEVLITPL

-594 RELNVVYE
+594 REINVVYE
-602 ELFAA
+602 ELFTV
-607 GGAEICFRRVSD
+607 GGAEIFFRRVLD

-624 QNLSFG
+624 QNVNFG
-630 QVKEMAAGRGEIALG
+630 ELQEMSACRGEIALG
-645 IRLQNGEVALNPAQ
+645 IRQKGGVVLNPTH
-659 DEPYML
+659 DEPYIL